1 MKPGDCYID
10 DYYEPETVVIQIIE
24 YPVVIKVVE
33 YPNSGDGFQ
42 GKVVYTSNPDII
54 SKDITVRGHDYDKGL
69 IPVAMI
75 TIDNKLMIIKL

>member
-1 MKPGDCYID
+1 MKPGDCFID

-24 YPVVIKVVE
+24 YL
-33 YPNSGDGFQ
+33 NNGDGFK

-54 SKDITVRGHDYDKGL
+54 SKDITVKGYNYDKGL

-75 TIDNKLMIIKL
+75 TIDDKVILINL

>member
-10 DYYEPETVVIQIIE
+10 DYYEPETVVIQ
-24 YPVVIKVVE
+24 VVE
-33 YPNSGDGFQ
+33 YPNSGNNFTGN
-42 GKVVYTSNPDII
+42 VIYTSNPDILPR
-54 SKDITVRGHDYDKGL
+54 DITVKGYNYDKGL